1 MVREYFQ
8 DMWLGFRGFGDEVV
22 EFVSVIFE
30 EDDFAVG
37 EIANGVDEVGG
48 IVGVDFSVVGI

>member
-1 MVREYFQ
+1 
-8 DMWLGFRGFGDEVV
+8 MWLGFRGFGDEVV